1 MKIKVI
7 YGPPCAGKSTY
18 VNESISDNDIRFDYD
33 LIMQSISNRNSHV
46 YSDNHLPY
54 VVQYRELII
63 SMAAEDDKMD
73 TAYILATKITNKLQ
87 EELEGKNSEFL
98 LIETSK
104 EQCYENLN
112 NDETRPDKDFW
123 KEKIDSW
130 FDWYEDYLKE
140 VKNLKDDHKDKKQ
153 QSNKF
158 WEIKMSANKNTADIF
173 IYGEITKYAWEDY
186 GEVSSIIFKNE
197 LEALGDGIETI
208 NLYINS
214 PGGSV
219 FEAMAMISMLQR
231 HPADIISHI
240 DGVAASCA
248 SVLPMIS
255 KRIIMPSNSLMMIH
269 HAMTGAWGNA
279 KQLRKAADDV
289 ERISKA
295 MCQYYL
301 DRAGD
306 KMSEETLSEMLE
318 EDTWLTAEQCL
329 ELGLCDEIVEANQAV
344 AYAFDDKWAKQY
356 QNVPKQL
363 LHLQSSTPT
372 MSVDEKALREK
383 IAEEAKANAE
393 YINTILGGI
402 HL

>member
-1 MKIKVI
+1 MKASVD
-7 YGPPCAGKSTY
+7 GKS
-18 VNESISDNDIRFDYD
+18 
-33 LIMQSISNRNSHV
+33 
-46 YSDNHLPY
+46 
-54 VVQYRELII
+54 
-63 SMAAEDDKMD
+63 
-73 TAYILATKITNKLQ
+73 
-87 EELEGKNSEFL
+87 
-98 LIETSK
+98 
-104 EQCYENLN
+104 
-112 NDETRPDKDFW
+112 
-123 KEKIDSW
+123 
-130 FDWYEDYLKE
+130 
-140 VKNLKDDHKDKKQ
+140 
-153 QSNKF
+153 
-158 WEIKMSANKNTADIF
+158 ADIF
-173 IYGEITKYAWEDY
+173 IYGEITKYAWEEY

-219 FEAMAMISMLQR
+219 FEAMAMIAMLQR
-231 HPADIISHI
+231 HPADIISYV

-255 KRIIMPSNSLMMIH
+255 KRIIMPANSLMMVH

-363 LHLQSSTPT
+363 LQSQPSTPT
-372 MSVDEKALREK
+372 MSVDEKALRER
-383 IAEEAKANAE
+383 IAAEAKANAE
-393 YINTILGGI
+393 YVNTILGGI
-402 HL
+402 HS